1 MAKINRTARLVK
13 GQAGLGPSQDPTTA
27 PAGAKVQVTDITVGK
42 DGRLAH
48 IIYGRAGGY
57 TQVSN
62 LVFE

>member
-13 GQAGLGPSQDPTTA
+13 GQEGLGPKQDPTTA
-27 PAGAKVQVTDITVGK
+27 PAGAVVHVDTITG

-48 IIYGRAGGY
+48 IVYGRAGGY
-57 TQVSN
+57 TPVSN